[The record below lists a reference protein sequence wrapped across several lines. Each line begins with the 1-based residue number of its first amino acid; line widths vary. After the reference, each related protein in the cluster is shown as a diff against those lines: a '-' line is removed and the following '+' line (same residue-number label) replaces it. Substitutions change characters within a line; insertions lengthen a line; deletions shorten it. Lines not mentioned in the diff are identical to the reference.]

1 MSGKEGLVLKG
12 LDAARRNIDDFLT
25 YFPSS
30 SIDVA
35 KAKIESENKL
45 NLDEFDSELGALINL
60 APKA

>member
-12 LDAARRNIDDFLT
+12 LDAAKRNIDEFLT
-25 YFPSS
+25 YFPSD

-45 NLDEFDSELGALINL
+45 NLDEFDPALGEPINL
-60 APKA
+60 PRKA